1 MADGR
6 DGVTAQGDQKSDKVV
21 ALRPDLSPTK
31 SDQADTGLGLP
42 DDRILGEISH
52 EMGNYFHKLYYW
64 TDYLKTRSGAGQQ
77 TDAGAADMLVAT
89 VERLERFMRMIL
101 EYFAPARLCF
111 HRLTAGDLLAG
122 LSNRLSGRTLKVV
135 GLDEWGE
142 TSVMAD
148 PALIGHAIRTVFERV
163 ATTLLDED
171 EMVVRLTSSKRS
183 GFAGIDIEFEAGGG
197 LAASTHLTQGIE
209 MAVAE
214 KFLQMHGGEVFERNE
229 GGRSLIVFL
238 PIYT

>member
-1 MADGR
+1 LTAR
-6 DGVTAQGDQKSDKVV
+6 DDQKADKVV
-21 ALRPDLSPTK
+21 ALRPDLEQPGAAGSE
-31 SDQADTGLGLP
+31 AGDTGLGLP

-64 TDYLKTRSGAGQQ
+64 TDYLKTRSGSGQS
-77 TDAGAADMLVAT
+77 TDAGAADMLAAT
-89 VERLERFMRMIL
+89 VERLEHFMRMIL

-122 LSNRLSGRTLKVV
+122 LANRLPGRTLRAV
-135 GLDEWGE
+135 GIEEWGK
-142 TSVMAD
+142 TAIMAD

-171 EMVVRLTSSKRS
+171 EMVVVLTASKRS

-197 LAASTHLTQGIE
+197 LAANAHLMQGIE